1 MKVLFL
7 GNTAGAFTPVAEWL
21 HENGHEV
28 KIVVRACFDP
38 YKFTENSG
46 LGVLVDS
53 PRDLYRETMRQISD
67 MSPDIVHISSSL
79 ELLLITRLQS
89 WRTPIVFTYHG
100 VDVRDST
107 GKPHKIVSQLAEHI
121 TVTTPDLKSYGNFL
135 DRVINPDFHY
145 RGGRVPDTALMF
157 YGDYFYA
164 DNRELAK
171 EWCASKGYELT
182 ILDKNHS
189 DYPIPHDKMPDYFSR
204 YEYYLDWKDQRGE
217 LHALSKTALEALRC
231 GCKVVHDS
239 DFEREI
245 TVDDVSWVKPEHYL
259 GLYVLISATQNKW
272 RSFRRI
278 PRVLWW
284 LVKWRRGGL
293 DER

>member
-46 LGVLVDS
+46 LGVLVDG
-53 PRDLYRETMRQISD
+53 PLDLYKETMRQIEE
-67 MSPDIVHISSSL
+67 MSPDIVHISSSR
-79 ELLLITRLQS
+79 ELLLVARIQS
-89 WRTPIVFTYHG
+89 WKTPIVFTYHG
-100 VDVRDST
+100 VDARDPT
-107 GKPHKIVSQLAEHI
+107 GRPHKIVSQLADHV
-121 TVTTPDLKSYGNFL
+121 TVTTPDLSSYGNFL
-135 DRVINPDFHY
+135 DRPIGHEFHY
-145 RGGRVPDTALMF
+145 RGGRVIDTALMF
-157 YGDYFYA
+157 YRDYFYA
-164 DNRELAK
+164 DKRGLAK
-171 EWCASKGYELT
+171 EWCTERGYELT
-182 ILDKNHS
+182 ILDDAEN
-189 DYPIPHDKMPDYFSR
+189 PIPHDEIPEVLSK

-217 LHALSKTALEALRC
+217 LHALSKMALEALRC
-231 GCKVVHDS
+231 GCKVIHDS

-245 TVDDVSWVKPEHYL
+245 TESNVDWVTPEDYL
-259 GLYVLISATQNKW
+259 SLYDEVVKGRSKW
-272 RSFRRI
+272 RHFRRL

>member
-21 HENGHEV
+21 HANGHET
-28 KIVVRACFDP
+28 KIVVRECFDP

-46 LGVLVDS
+46 LGVLVGG
-53 PRDLYRETMRQISD
+53 PRDLYRETMRQIQE
-67 MSPDIVHISSSL
+67 MSPDIIHISSSL
-79 ELLLITRLQS
+79 ELLLIARLQS
-89 WRTPIVFTYHG
+89 WKTPVVFTYHG

-107 GKPHKIVSQLAEHI
+107 GRPHKIVSQLADHI
-121 TVTTPDLKSYGNFL
+121 TVTTPDLSSYGNFL
-135 DRVINPDFHY
+135 DRVISSDFRY

-164 DNRELAK
+164 DKRDFAR
-171 EWCASKGYELT
+171 EWCGDRGHTLT
-182 ILDKNHS
+182 ILDKNHAS
-189 DYPIPHDKMPDYFSR
+189 YPIPHDEMPDYFSR

-231 GCKVVHDS
+231 GCKVIHDS

-245 TVDDVSWVKPEHYL
+245 TEKDVSWVTPEDYL
-259 GLYVLISATQNKW
+259 SLYDEVLKGRSKW
-272 RSFRRI
+272 RSFRRL

-284 LVKWRRGGL
+284 FIKWRRGGL